1 MAYNSIKVLF
11 KPNSNIVEPI
21 KIVLKIL
28 DGDIVILKN
37 TFSNNLQQSY
47 KDKFNCEINKDIVCT
62 GVGGLN
68 SKALDAYF
76 FSFKLGVSNS
86 VTAGTL
92 PSDFLQITI
101 YGFDEVN

>member
-37 TFSNNLQQSY
+37 TFSNNLQ
-47 KDKFNCEINKDIVCT
+47 
-62 GVGGLN
+62 
-68 SKALDAYF
+68 
-76 FSFKLGVSNS
+76 
-86 VTAGTL
+86 
-92 PSDFLQITI
+92 
-101 YGFDEVN
+101 